1 VFGTQAFGG
10 GRPARLDDH
19 VRIGSI
25 TKTWT
30 GTVILQLADTGALS
44 LDDAV
49 SRYRPEVPNAANIT
63 IAQLLDMR
71 SGLFNY
77 SEALEFNESLDRNPA
92 RVWTNEELLAIAF
105 KNPPY
110 FPPGRGWHYSNTN
123 TILLGQIIEIVTGRP
138 VELELTA
145 RIFAPFGLTDTRFPA
160 RTVNTLPKPFPQG
173 SMFGTNVET
182 MATEAL
188 SPERQAAARSGALR
202 PTDMTFASPSWTWT
216 AGAGISTLDDLARY
230 AQALVGGGLLS
241 EAMQARRLAS
251 VRPVDPSKPDVAY
264 GWALARFGEHVYG
277 HTGELP
283 GYNSFLGHDPR
294 RGITI
299 ITWSSLNAGP
309 DGRAPAVEMAK
320 AIVGQLYG
328 APAR

>member
-1 VFGTQAFGG
+1 
-10 GRPARLDDH
+10 
-19 VRIGSI
+19 
-25 TKTWT
+25 
-30 GTVILQLADTGALS
+30 
-44 LDDAV
+44 
-49 SRYRPEVPNAANIT
+49 
-63 IAQLLDMR
+63 MR

-105 KNPPY
+105 KSPPY

-138 VELELTA
+138 VELEFTA

-173 SMFGTNVET
+173 YMFGTNVET